1 MGIITK
7 YVYNYIDAMV
17 GISLISSIISLGS
30 SVLIGA
36 IVYAAII
43 IILKVDE
50 VNMIKDIIKQKFNK

>member
-17 GISLISSIISLGS
+17 GVSLINSIISLGS

>member
-17 GISLISSIISLGS
+17 GVSLINSIISLGS

-50 VNMIKDIIKQKFNK
+50 VSMIKDIIKQKFNK

>member
-17 GISLISSIISLGS
+17 GVSLISSIISLGS